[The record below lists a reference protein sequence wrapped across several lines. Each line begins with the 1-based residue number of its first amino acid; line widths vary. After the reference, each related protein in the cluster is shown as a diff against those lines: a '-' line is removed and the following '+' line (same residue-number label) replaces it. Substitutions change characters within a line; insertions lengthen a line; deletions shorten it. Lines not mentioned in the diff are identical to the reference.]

1 MIRKIIYSKIQ
12 RQFTAGVHSQ
22 DALYLV
28 AQIRTIG
35 FDLRGGRH
43 RVSPSVLCKCEGRL
57 SRIEMAALFHLL
69 LWHGVGSWRGGRLPE
84 VGGNRRFINGLELW
98 RLWEMMCDR
107 GFLMGREST
116 RITGKNQSTI

>member
-57 SRIEMAALFHLL
+57 SRIEMAALFTCYCGMGWEAGEGGGCRRWVVTGALL
-69 LWHGVGSWRGGRLPE
+69 
-84 VGGNRRFINGLELW
+84 
-98 RLWEMMCDR
+98 MA
-107 GFLMGREST
+107 
-116 RITGKNQSTI
+116 